1 MDDNTDDGTNGWKGR
16 PPPDRLR
23 ILHIKIVAIFFPQK
37 RRKLETEIRI
47 IQNNFR
53 KMAKG
58 RLKKSHWVRLE
69 VCPLRKK

>member
-1 MDDNTDDGTNGWKGR
+1 
-16 PPPDRLR
+16 
-23 ILHIKIVAIFFPQK
+23 VAIFFPQK